1 MYIYQE
7 MLEIVL
13 DMNNIIQGRNT
24 STVTHLIRQNPMKE
38 IDDNWM
44 EVITL
49 INCDCDFL
57 LLNDVSLLS
66 L

>member
-13 DMNNIIQGRNT
+13 NMNNIIQGRNT
-24 STVTHLIRQNPMKE
+24 STITHLIRQNLMKE